1 MVFHGTTRT
10 VPYGSFD
17 KYAEWWQN
25 HLFLSPTKTL
35 VDLLN
40 VIFCS
45 MRKGWGFKRLEE
57 LSGRKQ
63 KLASL
68 LKMINDLRK
77 IKRIGKSQSW
87 VSSLMILKEDNF
99 GISYRNLSH
108 SHRPQFYLFV
118 YLFIYF
124 WKGYSHID
132 NLLTRSSISSLPLCQ
147 KRRRPATGRNQ

>member
-1 MVFHGTTRT
+1 M
-10 VPYGSFD
+10 
-17 KYAEWWQN
+17 
-25 HLFLSPTKTL
+25 LFL
-35 VDLLN
+35 
-40 VIFCS
+40 CS

-99 GISYRNLSH
+99 GISYRNLSY
-108 SHRPQFYLFV
+108 SHRPQFYLF
-118 YLFIYF
+118 IYF
-124 WKGYSHID
+124 SKGYSHID
-132 NLLTRSSISSLPLCQ
+132 NLLTRSSISSLSNCQ
-147 KRRRPATGRNQ
+147 KRRRLGNVKKPVKTNFVFTRLCSYVFQGRSSSWCLRSVAFNRRW

>member
-1 MVFHGTTRT
+1 M
-10 VPYGSFD
+10 
-17 KYAEWWQN
+17 
-25 HLFLSPTKTL
+25 LFL
-35 VDLLN
+35 
-40 VIFCS
+40 CS

-99 GISYRNLSH
+99 GISYRNLSY
-108 SHRPQFYLFV
+108 SHRPQFYLF
-118 YLFIYF
+118 IYF
-124 WKGYSHID
+124 SKGYSHID
-132 NLLTRSSISSLPLCQ
+132 NLLTRSSISSLSNCQ
-147 KRRRPATGRNQ
+147 KRRRPGNGKKPVKTNFVFTRLCSNIFQRRSSSWRLGSVAFNRRW

>member
-1 MVFHGTTRT
+1 M
-10 VPYGSFD
+10 
-17 KYAEWWQN
+17 
-25 HLFLSPTKTL
+25 LFL
-35 VDLLN
+35 
-40 VIFCS
+40 CS

-99 GISYRNLSH
+99 GRSYRNLSH
-108 SHRPQFYLFV
+108 SHRPQFYLF
-118 YLFIYF
+118 IYF
-124 WKGYSHID
+124 SKGYSHID
-132 NLLTRSSISSLPLCQ
+132 NLLTRSSISSLSNCQ
-147 KRRRPATGRNQ
+147 KRRRLGNVKKPVKTNFVFTRLCSDIFQRRSSSWRLRSVAFNRRW